1 MLTFLQTIVAVF
13 LEREITASVNFVSFV
28 YGTAYDR
35 SNQRLEHD
43 SNTKNKRPEEPG
55 EIK

>member
-1 MLTFLQTIVAVF
+1 MLTFLQTIVAEF

-35 SNQRLEHD
+35 SNRRLEHD